1 MTTQH
6 TLSFSSQT
14 PTHFST
20 NWCYSWHRWSF
31 SHLRWSK
38 TTHHCQQLAR
48 LIYTLAALWAGKSEL
63 VTLFSSQ
70 VGRQQKAI
78 QHSKD
83 KKHPLNMIRNPPTC
97 CCMGRRAEQLWPG
110 LYQETTNNT
119 FFKLRMCH
127 IVHMCVW
134 WHNTESLVQHPLSVC
149 LCLVIKN
156 PLTSDSSLYNGC
168 LCSTTVISVTSITS
182 VKYSLN
188 EASLVPV
195 LCQISEYFL
204 WPLPCTSCKLNF
216 LLIVVH
222 SEQRRQ
228 EKKVLHTW
236 WLMSPF
242 VHFLNYHSCKDR
254 AFQVNHRWKK
264 WGSAPAIEGWA
275 CGDSQTG

>member
-31 SHLRWSK
+31 SHLHWSK
-38 TTHHCQQLAR
+38 TTYHCQQVAR

-83 KKHPLNMIRNPPTC
+83 KKHPLNMIRNPPTSY
-97 CCMGRRAEQLWPG
+97 CMGRRAEQLWPG

-127 IVHMCVW
+127 ILHMSVW

-168 LCSTTVISVTSITS
+168 LFSTTVISMTSITS
-182 VKYSLN
+182 AKNSLN

-195 LCQISEYFL
+195 FRIFLVTSTLHLLQIKLSPHCC
-204 WPLPCTSCKLNF
+204 PLRATKARKEGAPHLMVNEPVCP
-216 LLIVVH
+216 H
-222 SEQRRQ
+222 SE
-228 EKKVLHTW
+228 L
-236 WLMSPF
+236 P
-242 VHFLNYHSCKDR
+242 
-254 AFQVNHRWKK
+254 
-264 WGSAPAIEGWA
+264 
-275 CGDSQTG
+275 